1 MIMITLDF
9 ILIYKKKKK
18 KKVRQSHTMKSS
30 TQWTPYEGKKKKQVV
45 LKFSSLSIAYVVE
58 N

>member
-9 ILIYKKKKK
+9 ILIYKKKK

>member
-9 ILIYKKKKK
+9 ILIYKKK

>member
-9 ILIYKKKKK
+9 ILIYKKKK

-30 TQWTPYEGKKKKQVV
+30 TQWTPYEGKKKKKQVV